1 MVKIFKVFLKTVCLT
16 NLYTATGRPLNQSL
30 RLPPQTEKNEE
41 NTREPRP
48 RVKEGQRHA
57 EVKYKQH
64 FPIQL
69 NSLKDF
75 FPPFMRETAQ
85 TYILYLI

>member
-1 MVKIFKVFLKTVCLT
+1 MCLT
-16 NLYTATGRPLNQSL
+16 NLYTVTGGHVKSL
-30 RLPPQTEKNEE
+30 SLPPQTEKNEE
-41 NTREPRP
+41 NSREPRP

-75 FPPFMRETAQ
+75 FPPFMCETTQ
-85 TYILYLI
+85 TYILLNIPLLEKGTEVDHF